1 MNPKE
6 RPTFDNI
13 AKALDI
19 MLDKLIESDEEILS
33 DNSAEDIKLDYV
45 IEQSLICTCSGTDS
59 IHGDE
64 ANSLHDHSLGVKT
77 FTDRFGSVRK
87 KASRRLLKRRLVR
100 CPSCGGRVWR
110 KQDLE
115 KKANLPVEQNY
126 VEENVSIDSFT
137 TPVKESQAT
146 TSATAEFSAGTFL
159 NESHEYYAAELSQL
173 AENTPGKLPKFFKNL
188 LRSKRSKIRPK
199 DVKRRW
205 RKSFHD
211 IFSNHQNDVSQK
223 SGEQNGNN
231 REEIPSPTLIPNERA
246 KSPNKYEKVRRPSRF
261 RRKSDHKLQVD
272 ARKLFDSSSCDEL
285 EKVPPKTS
293 PNNGVSTNGARHD
306 SECTPPHN
314 RSSPV
319 VSLRNRREMNLGRTL
334 AVSVDSLDKLGIS
347 DDSATEKAATQNR
360 RYSMPNRKPRRHS
373 RAQSIETPHP
383 PLQKKT
389 SGSSRIFNFLRKKS
403 SEKSSPRE

>member
-33 DNSAEDIKLDYV
+33 DNSAEDIKLDYI
-45 IEQSLICTCSGTDS
+45 IEESLICTCSGTES
-59 IHGDE
+59 MHGDGH
-64 ANSLHDHSLGVKT
+64 NGLNDHSLGVKT
-77 FTDRFGSVRK
+77 FKDRFGSVRK
-87 KASRRLLKRRLVR
+87 KASRRLLKRKLVR
-100 CPSCGGRVWR
+100 CPNCGGRVWR

-115 KKANLPVEQNY
+115 QIADVPLEQNY
-126 VEENVSIDSFT
+126 FEENVSIDSFT
-137 TPVKESQAT
+137 TPIKEIQAT
-146 TSATAEFSAGTFL
+146 PSATAEFSAGTFL
-159 NESHEYYAAELSQL
+159 NESHDYYAAELSQL

-188 LRSKRSKIRPK
+188 LRSKRSKIRPE

-211 IFSNHQNDVSQK
+211 IFSNHQNEGSQK
-223 SGEQNGNN
+223 SGEQNGDI
-231 REEIPSPTLIPNERA
+231 REEIPSPTLVPNERS
-246 KSPNKYEKVRRPSRF
+246 KSPNKYDKVRRPSRF

-272 ARKLFDSSSCDEL
+272 ARKLFDSSSCDEV
-285 EKVPPKTS
+285 EKVSPKTRS
-293 PNNGVSTNGARHD
+293 NNEVNSNGARHD
-306 SECTPPHN
+306 PEGTPPHN

-319 VSLRNRREMNLGRTL
+319 VSLRSRRDVNLGRTL

-347 DDSATEKAATQNR
+347 DDNATEKATRNR

-373 RAQSIETPHP
+373 RAQSIEAPHP

-389 SGSSRIFNFLRKKS
+389 SGSSRIFSFLRKRS